1 MNDFLPRENLMEQVC
16 RAIDRHALTVVVAPV
31 GYGKTTVARAV
42 PGRTGGHEL
51 FLDIQPGTRDLGRL
65 WAALVR
71 QAGTMNMPLPV
82 GMRADAPPA
91 TPKQAARL
99 LSRLSPDSRPVV
111 IILDNF
117 HLVDAPGTDAFLEEV
132 ARCAYPGLRLAVFS
146 RKWPTMRLDD
156 MVEQGI
162 AVLFDKRLL
171 TFSLAETTRYF
182 EMRGFFHRD
191 TAEDVWKT
199 SGGWPAYVWA
209 ASRHA
214 WASGKGRQP
223 PDLDVLL
230 WKALL
235 SVYSREERTLLMRVS
250 VVDDFSA
257 DEAVRLA
264 GDGCDAAAIRD
275 FLARDPIVIQD
286 DATGRYVLNPFTRSF
301 LRREA
306 ASDLDIDPADLS
318 RAGAECMAGRGDAVV
333 AFRLFMEAGGK
344 ADVAKAFDLF
354 LSPVT
359 GTATADTAENI
370 HAAIQSIPWEVR
382 CEHPLGYV
390 ASLWLRL
397 LFGMDAE
404 KITRLT
410 EEAEYQFIV
419 AGTVPSGVTRRLRG
433 ELALLHGCLSVHNGP
448 VSRKDFQDARDLL
461 DGPSAMRHWLR
472 MWGRCFLNLSFFL
485 LTGRE
490 KYGDVVN
497 RFSAAAEAL
506 DIFAGG
512 GFAEMGA
519 AFQGEYYLERGEF
532 ARATAYFHSVGKDG
546 PVAERTVA
554 PAPAC
559 FGAARLL
566 AVAGRYEEASELL
579 ETFRSTVTEPNPG
592 LQADDV
598 DILSGYLYAGY
609 GFPIPAPERTRE
621 RAKRTPEYTWT
632 PRSALAAVVY
642 GKTLL
647 AAGEDGR
654 LETAARTL
662 PLLFG
667 SNFGLLGRI
676 HCKIFEAICAWHMAG
691 TREGVLVF
699 EEAVSL
705 ARPDGIV
712 LSLAE
717 YGGYVTPLLQALTK
731 RYPKDRYLGRVH
743 DVAKTVRRRGVQG
756 GNHYRIL
763 SHRERE
769 VMRLVAGG
777 LSNKAIGNALGIS
790 DETVK
795 KHVNAIF
802 VKLGVSNR
810 SQAVRQFSIRSNG

>member
-1 MNDFLPRENLMEQVC
+1 M
-16 RAIDRHALTVVVAPV
+16 
-31 GYGKTTVARAV
+31 
-42 PGRTGGHEL
+42 
-51 FLDIQPGTRDLGRL
+51 
-65 WAALVR
+65 
-71 QAGTMNMPLPV
+71 
-82 GMRADAPPA
+82 
-91 TPKQAARL
+91 
-99 LSRLSPDSRPVV
+99 
-111 IILDNF
+111 
-117 HLVDAPGTDAFLEEV
+117 
-132 ARCAYPGLRLAVFS
+132 
-146 RKWPTMRLDD
+146 
-156 MVEQGI
+156 
-162 AVLFDKRLL
+162 
-171 TFSLAETTRYF
+171 
-182 EMRGFFHRD
+182 
-191 TAEDVWKT
+191 WKT

-209 ASRHA
+209 ATRHA

-230 WKALL
+230 WKAVL
-235 SVYSREERTLLMRVS
+235 SVYSREERSLLMRVS
-250 VVDDFSA
+250 VLEDFSA

-264 GDGCDAAAIRD
+264 GGGIDADTIRD
-275 FLARDPIVIQD
+275 FFARDPIVIRD
-286 DATGRYVLNPFTRSF
+286 EGTGRYVLNPFTRAF

-318 RAGAECMAGRGDAVV
+318 RAGAKCMAGRGDAVA
-333 AFRLFMEAGGK
+333 AFRLFMEAGGN
-344 ADVAKAFDLF
+344 ADVTNAFDLF

-359 GTATADTAENI
+359 GVVAADTVENI
-370 HAAIQSIPWEVR
+370 HAAIQSIPWEIR

-397 LFGMDAE
+397 LLGMDAE

-410 EEAEYQFIV
+410 EEAEYQFLV
-419 AGTVPSGVTRRLRG
+419 AGTVPSGVARRLRG
-433 ELALLHGCLSVHNGP
+433 ELALLHGCLTIHNGP

-461 DGPSAMRHWLR
+461 DGLSSMRHWLR

-490 KYGDVVN
+490 NYGDVVS
-497 RFSAAAEAL
+497 RFSSAAEAL
-506 DIFAGG
+506 DIFVGG

-519 AFQGEYYLERGEF
+519 AFRGEYHLERGEF
-532 ARATAYFHSVGKDG
+532 ALASTYFQSVGKDG
-546 PVAERTVA
+546 LVAVRTVA

-566 AVAGRYEEASELL
+566 AVAGRHEEASGLL
-579 ETFRSTVTEPNPG
+579 ETFQSTVTESNPG
-592 LQADDV
+592 LQAADV

-609 GFPIPAPERTRE
+609 GFPKPAPERIRE
-621 RAKRTPEYTWT
+621 RAKRPPEYTWT
-632 PRSALAAVVY
+632 PRSALAAVVF

-647 AAGEDGR
+647 AEGEDGR

-676 HCKIFEAICAWHMAG
+676 HCKVFEAVCAWHMAG

-705 ARPDGIV
+705 SRPDRMV

-717 YGGYVTPLLQALTK
+717 YGGYVTPILQALTK
-731 RYPKDRYLGRVH
+731 RYPKDRYLARVH

-763 SHRERE
+763 FHRERE
-769 VMRLVAGG
+769 VMRLVAAG

-790 DETVK
+790 DETAK
-795 KHVNAIF
+795 KHVNSIF
-802 VKLGVSNR
+802 IKLGVSNR
-810 SQAVRQFSIRSNG
+810 SQAVRQFSLRCHG